1 MTQPS
6 AKAAHAIQILLVE
19 DDDGDARAVE
29 RTFVKARIA
38 NPIVRAIDGV
48 EALDLMK
55 GTNGRARLR
64 RPYLL
69 LVDLNMPRM
78 DGIQLVT
85 AIREDPALH
94 DTIIFMLTTS
104 NRAED
109 KQAAYSLNVTG
120 YILKEKAGEDFLKL
134 FSLVDT
140 YWRIVEMP

>member
-19 DDDGDARAVE
+19 DDDGDARAGE

-69 LVDLNMPRM
+69 LVDLNMPRTN
-78 DGIQLVT
+78 GLQLIST
-85 AIREDPALH
+85 IRADPELH
-94 DTIIFMLTTS
+94 DSIIFVLTTS
-104 NRAED
+104 NRTED
-109 KQAAYSLNVTG
+109 KDSAYALNVTG
-120 YILKEKAGEDFLKL
+120 YILKESAGEDFLKL
-134 FSLVDT
+134 FSLVDS